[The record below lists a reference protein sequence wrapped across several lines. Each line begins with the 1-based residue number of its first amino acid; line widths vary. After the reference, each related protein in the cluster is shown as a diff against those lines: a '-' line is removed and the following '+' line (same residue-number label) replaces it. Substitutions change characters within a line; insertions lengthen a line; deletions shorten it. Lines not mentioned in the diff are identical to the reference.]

1 MCKEEKAALRK
12 ELLARRRAIGE
23 SEREALDAALIG
35 HIAAH
40 RYFLNA
46 DAILGFYPVRGE
58 PDLTP
63 LYRMAMAR
71 GVPVYL
77 PRITEGEMTFYRY
90 LEGEVLVSDEV
101 RVPSPAPKGDTA
113 KPTAETLCI
122 LPGLSADKG
131 GVRLGYGGGFYDR
144 FLPRFAGKVIFP
156 LYSALLV
163 EHLPAEPTDC
173 PVACIITEKGE
184 SLHV

>member
-1 MCKEEKAALRK
+1 MCKEGKAALRK
-12 ELLARRRAIGE
+12 ELLARRRAIPMG
-23 SEREALDAALIG
+23 EREALDAALIG

-63 LYRMAMAR
+63 LYRMAMAK
-71 GVPVYL
+71 GVPLYL
-77 PRITEGEMTFYRY
+77 PRITGREMIFYRC
-90 LEGEVLVSDEV
+90 LEDEELTPDEV
-101 RVPSPAPKGDTA
+101 RVPSPKPKGDTV
-113 KPTAETLCI
+113 KPTANTLCI
-122 LPGLSADKG
+122 LPGLSADKS

-144 FLPRFAGKVIFP
+144 FLPRFVGKVIFP

-163 EHLPAEPTDC
+163 EHLPAEPTDY
-173 PVACIITEKGE
+173 PVTCVITEKGE
-184 SLHV
+184 S